1 MAGSACHPSLAPL
14 APTPSPPA
22 VNLCGAACRDSV
34 EVTFLGVSGFVI
46 RGGPLGDSAVMTDPS
61 FTHQRLLGVA
71 LPFWPVHPDVAL
83 IDSLLARERLDNVS
97 AILIG
102 HSHYDHLLDA
112 PFLAETKAKA
122 AIIYGSPT
130 MANIL
135 APIGELRGRVHAVPE
150 DSLGT
155 AKAPGRWYAMA
166 GGHARFMALESSHA
180 ANLGFIHYTYADV
193 TDAVPRT
200 SLPRTTHGWHKGEVY
215 AYLIDL
221 LDAAGAPVFRIL
233 FQDAAAEPEFSVLPP
248 LAERDQRRVDVA
260 IICAGNFENAE
271 DYPSALLRNLSPK
284 HVIVS
289 HWENFFERAYPP
301 IRGISFTDTKKL
313 EQRIRTVM
321 GDRWVTPEPMSR
333 ITYRF

>member
-1 MAGSACHPSLAPL
+1 
-14 APTPSPPA
+14 
-22 VNLCGAACRDSV
+22 
-34 EVTFLGVSGFVI
+34 
-46 RGGPLGDSAVMTDPS
+46 MTDPS

-112 PFLAETKAKA
+112 PFLTETKAKA

-166 GGHARFMALESSHA
+166 GGHARFMALEVDYA
-180 ANLGFIHYTYADV
+180 AGNLGFIHWRSLPTRLTYN
-193 TDAVPRT
+193 PRT
-200 SLPRTTHGWHKGEVY
+200 RSR
-215 AYLIDL
+215 
-221 LDAAGAPVFRIL
+221 
-233 FQDAAAEPEFSVLPP
+233 
-248 LAERDQRRVDVA
+248 ERRMD
-260 IICAGNFENAE
+260 GT
-271 DYPSALLRNLSPK
+271 
-284 HVIVS
+284 
-289 HWENFFERAYPP
+289 RA
-301 IRGISFTDTKKL
+301 KC
-313 EQRIRTVM
+313 TV
-321 GDRWVTPEPMSR
+321 V
-333 ITYRF
+333 